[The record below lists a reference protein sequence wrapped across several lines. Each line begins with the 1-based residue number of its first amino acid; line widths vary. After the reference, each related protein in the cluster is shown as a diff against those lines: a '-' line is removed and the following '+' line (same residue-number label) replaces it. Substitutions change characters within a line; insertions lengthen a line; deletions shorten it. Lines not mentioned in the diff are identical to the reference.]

1 MPSRPASTSGRR
13 RATPDGA
20 VIAAPEL
27 ERWTRA
33 LLEASGLEPEPA
45 ATVAETLVW
54 TSLRGVDSHGVARVP
69 VYAERLR
76 TGVLN
81 TRPRPSVARRD
92 GAVAVVDGD
101 HGPGQVAAVFATDLA
116 IELAREHGV
125 GVAVV
130 RRSGHFGA
138 AAFYAMRAAE
148 TGLIGVALT
157 NTEPFVI
164 PYGGAEA
171 ALGTNP
177 ICLAAP
183 SAGGRIF
190 NLDMATSQV
199 AINRIFNAR
208 DEGRPIPDNWGVDE
222 RGEPTTDAAAV
233 SSAVPLGGYKGYG
246 LALMVEILCGVL
258 SGSGVRHTVGDL
270 YSGGRQRQDTG
281 HFHLAIDPDR
291 TVGRDRFAT
300 VLAGLLDDLRAI
312 PPAPGF
318 DEVLVAGDPED
329 RARAARERDGVP
341 IAPALWAS
349 LTALSDELDVP
360 VPA

>member
-1 MPSRPASTSGRR
+1 M
-13 RATPDGA
+13 
-20 VIAAPEL
+20 
-27 ERWTRA
+27 
-33 LLEASGLEPEPA
+33 
-45 ATVAETLVW
+45 W

-69 VYAERLR
+69 VYCERLR

-81 TRPRPSVARRD
+81 TRPRPSVARRE

-101 HGPGQVAAVFATDLA
+101 HGPGQVAALFATELS
-116 IELAREHGV
+116 IELAREHGA
-125 GVAVV
+125 GVVSV

-148 TGLIGVALT
+148 AGLVGVALT
-157 NTEPFVI
+157 NSEPFVI

-183 SAGGRIF
+183 AGDGRIF

-199 AINRIFNAR
+199 AVNRIFNAR
-208 DEGRPIPDNWGVDE
+208 DEGRAIPDNWGVDE

-233 SSAVPLGGYKGYG
+233 KSAVPLGGYKGYG
-246 LALMVEILCGVL
+246 LALMVEVLCGVL

-281 HFHLAIDPDR
+281 HFHLAIDPER
-291 TVGRDRFAT
+291 TVGRERFAS
-300 VLAGLLDDLRAI
+300 VLAGMLDELRAI

-329 RARAARERDGVP
+329 RTRAARERDGVP
-341 IAPALWAS
+341 IAPALWAT
-349 LTALSDELDVP
+349 LKALSDELGVP
-360 VPA
+360 IPAE